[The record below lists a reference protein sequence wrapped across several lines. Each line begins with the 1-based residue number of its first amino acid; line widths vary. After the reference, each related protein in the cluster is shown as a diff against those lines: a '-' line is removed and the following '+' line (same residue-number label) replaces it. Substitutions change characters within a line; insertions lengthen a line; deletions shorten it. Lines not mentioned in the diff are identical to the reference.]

1 MQELQRCLSGQH
13 GVIMPKWN
21 HGILVITLLIIACS
35 SGASNSTPVSS
46 GSDAGLNGGAPQS
59 SAASTMQGGSG
70 GASSG
75 DMGGGGGGGGGGL
88 AVDAGEAPKD
98 LGIASSPDGA
108 PPASPD
114 VAGSTDGQTGGSG
127 GSLSDASGG
136 TTMSR
141 DARADRGAGGT
152 PVADA
157 PVGGGGSSG
166 GAGGDAAITPD
177 GYGLPPGSSIKV
189 LWIGNSLT
197 GAPEAMGAVTNWAPM
212 PDRLV
217 PMLAELGIAM
227 TYGSVIQG
235 GAEFSA
241 HAANPTAM
249 AEIANPT
256 YDIVNFQ
263 SSYDDA
269 GDAAAYTT
277 AVRPLYTAAHNAGA
291 IALFEGIWEFG
302 GFGSYELD
310 YGGPVDPA
318 AENAVEGA
326 AAALPGSFPV
336 QVGHCWKAVKNRS
349 AALIPKMHDDGVHQS
364 VLGEY
369 FNSQ

>member
-1 MQELQRCLSGQH
+1 MRLRRHL
-13 GVIMPKWN
+13 
-21 HGILVITLLIIACS
+21 TRA
-35 SGASNSTPVSS
+35 
-46 GSDAGLNGGAPQS
+46 
-59 SAASTMQGGSG
+59 QGGS
-70 GASSG
+70 S
-75 DMGGGGGGGGGGL
+75 
-88 AVDAGEAPKD
+88 
-98 LGIASSPDGA
+98 
-108 PPASPD
+108 
-114 VAGSTDGQTGGSG
+114 
-127 GSLSDASGG
+127 
-136 TTMSR
+136 
-141 DARADRGAGGT
+141 
-152 PVADA
+152 
-157 PVGGGGSSG
+157 
-166 GAGGDAAITPD
+166 
-177 GYGLPPGSSIKV
+177 
-189 LWIGNSLT
+189 

-217 PMLAELGIAM
+217 PMLAELGITM

-241 HAANPTAM
+241 HAANPTTM

-326 AAALPGSFPV
+326 VNDHHGRGYTCQEALRGLVLS
-336 QVGHCWKAVKNRS
+336 R
-349 AALIPKMHDDGVHQS
+349 DDFTTLQNQK
-364 VLGEY
+364 L
-369 FNSQ
+369 